1 LQASIQNCLMLE
13 RKDRGMTSEQ
23 IYLRLNGI
31 PSDTPPKNGETYF
44 IPDMQGGWCINE
56 GNLLYNIERACLKL
70 HQAIARSIFNDLNTY
85 YAFLRGAPSFLY
97 DAGLNSESSV
107 SRKDFE
113 ELLLA
118 CKNFPYLNQ
127 FLYLYDVRKLV
138 SGIQEGS
145 KETIY
150 LLGEFYRAFNMD
162 ELFYPPIKEED
173 GIRYLTS
180 PVVTKIFA
188 MMNFVFIRMH
198 SLLDYT
204 TKLAYEVDRFRKDFN
219 KYPKLSS
226 SGIQFAHQKRTSLR
240 DADGTLFE
248 DCELIKEVEL
258 IRNFI
263 IHDGFMDDM
272 PKIYKVVKAGKAVEK
287 YILMPDRNQK
297 TGQLEKYSNRTLFY
311 GGEDKINLRL
321 PKLLTEFQERQV
333 ITLNLILEKLN

>member
-1 LQASIQNCLMLE
+1 MA
-13 RKDRGMTSEQ
+13 SEQ

-31 PSDTPPKNGETYF
+31 PSDTVPTEGEPYF
-44 IPDMQGGWCINE
+44 IPDMQGGWCSNE
-56 GNLLYNIERACLKL
+56 RSLLHDIEKACLEL
-70 HQAIARSIFNDLNTY
+70 HQAIARVIFSDLNTY
-85 YAFLRGAPSFLY
+85 HALLRIAPPFLY
-97 DAGLNSESSV
+97 DAGLNSESPV
-107 SRKDFE
+107 SRGEFE
-113 ELLLA
+113 KLLVA
-118 CKNFPYLNQ
+118 CKDFPYLNQ

-145 KETIY
+145 KETLY

-173 GIRYLTS
+173 GVRYLTS

-188 MMNFVFIRMH
+188 LMNFVFIRMH

-226 SGIQFAHQKRTSLR
+226 AGIQFGDKKRTSLR
-240 DADGTLFE
+240 DGAGTLFE

-258 IRNFI
+258 VRNFI

-272 PKIYKVVKAGKAVEK
+272 PKIYKVVEAGKTVEK
-287 YILMPDRNQK
+287 YILMPDRDK
-297 TGQLEKYSNRTLFY
+297 RTGQLEKYTNRTLFY
-311 GGEDKINLRL
+311 GGENKINLRL
-321 PKLLTEFQERQV
+321 PKILAEFQERQV
-333 ITLNLILEKLN
+333 TTLKLILEKLN